1 MDIEQRIARIDNT
14 LNDVKFELYPEII
27 HDNEFD
33 ILVGG
38 LIQELRGLQQ
48 DYIEA
53 YLLDRGGMI

>member
-14 LNDVKFELYPEII
+14 LNDVKFELYPEVIL
-27 HDNEFD
+27 DNEFD

-48 DYIEA
+48 DYIDA
-53 YLLDRGGMI
+53 YL